1 MSTLVVNKPFDITAI
16 RRDFPI
22 LSIKVNGKPLVYFDN
37 AATTQK
43 PQQVID
49 ALVDYYSH
57 YNSNV
62 HRGVHHLSQVA
73 TDAYEGARQKM
84 ATLMNAPSASEII
97 FTRGTTESINLI
109 AYSFGDAFVNEGDEI
124 IISAI
129 EHHSNIVP
137 WQLLCQRKKASLKVI
152 PVLDNGVLDL
162 EAYQELFSNR
172 TKLVAVGH
180 ISNALGTINPID
192 EMIHMAHEYSVPV
205 LIDGAQGLPHG
216 SVDVQALG
224 CDFYCFS
231 GHKMYGPTGIG
242 GFFGRIELLDQM
254 PPYQGGGEMIK
265 DVSFAGTT
273 FNDVPYK
280 FEAGTPNI
288 ADAIGLAAAVD
299 YLEGIGWE
307 AIEKQEHAL
316 LLYATEQLIQEGG
329 ITIIGTAPD
338 KASLI
343 SFLIDGIHPLD
354 AGTILD
360 HFGIAIRT
368 GNHCAQPLMD
378 RFCITGTMRASF
390 SFYNTFDEI
399 DSMMTAIRKVKQM
412 FL

>member
-1 MSTLVVNKPFDITAI
+1 MNTLVVNKPFDITAI
-16 RRDFPI
+16 RSDFPI
-22 LSIKVNGKPLVYFDN
+22 LSTEVNGNPLVYFDN

-49 ALVDYYSH
+49 ALIDYYSR

-62 HRGVHHLSQVA
+62 HRGVHYLSQVA
-73 TDAYEGARQKM
+73 TDAYEGARLKM
-84 ATLMNAPSASEII
+84 SKLLNAPSASELI

-109 AYSFGDAFVNEGDEI
+109 AFSFGEAFINEGDEI
-124 IISAI
+124 IISTI
-129 EHHSNIVP
+129 EHHSNIVS
-137 WQLLCQRKKASLKVI
+137 WKMLCLRKKAVLKVI
-152 PVLDNGVLDL
+152 PVFDDGVLDL
-162 EAYQELFSNR
+162 DAYHELFSKR
-172 TKLVAVGH
+172 TKLVAIGH
-180 ISNALGTINPID
+180 ISNALGTINPIA
-192 EMIHMAHEYSVPV
+192 EMIRIAHEQEVPV

-216 SVDVQALG
+216 RVDVQALD

-242 GFFGRIELLDQM
+242 GFYGRLELLDQM

-265 DVSFAGTT
+265 EVSFAGTT

-288 ADAIGLAAAVD
+288 ADAIGLAAAID
-299 YLEGIGWE
+299 YMEGIGWE

-316 LLYATEQLIQEGG
+316 LLYATKQLINEGG
-329 ITIIGTAPD
+329 IKIIGTAPD

-354 AGTILD
+354 AGTIID

-368 GNHCAQPLMD
+368 GHHCAQPLMD
-378 RFCITGTMRASF
+378 RFGITGTMRASF
-390 SFYNTFDEI
+390 SFYNTFEEI
-399 DSMMTAIRKVKQM
+399 DSMMAAIRKVKQM

>member
-1 MSTLVVNKPFDITAI
+1 MSTLVVSKPFDITAI
-16 RRDFPI
+16 RHDFPI
-22 LSIKVNGKPLVYFDN
+22 LSVEVNGKPLVYFDN

-49 ALVDYYSH
+49 ALVDYYTH

-84 ATLMNAPSASEII
+84 AKLMNAPSASEII

-109 AYSFGDAFVNEGDEI
+109 AYSFGEAFVHEGDEI

-137 WQLLCQRKKASLKVI
+137 WQILCQRKKAVLKVI

-162 EAYQELFSNR
+162 EVYQKLFTNR

-180 ISNALGTINPID
+180 ISNALGTINPIAD
-192 EMIHMAHEYSVPV
+192 MIRMAHEYSVPV

-216 SVDVQALG
+216 SVDIQALG

-242 GFFGRIELLDQM
+242 GLYGRIELLDQM
-254 PPYQGGGEMIK
+254 PPYQSGGEMIK
-265 DVSFAGTT
+265 DVSLTQTT
-273 FNDVPYK
+273 YNDVPYK

-288 ADAIGLAAAVD
+288 ADAIGLTAAVD

-316 LLYATEQLIQEGG
+316 LHYATEQLIREGG

-390 SFYNTFDEI
+390 SFYNTFEEI
-399 DSMMTAIRKVKQM
+399 DSMMAAIRKVKQM

>member
-16 RRDFPI
+16 RSDFPI
-22 LSIKVNGKPLVYFDN
+22 LGVEVNGKPLVYFDN

-49 ALVDYYSH
+49 ALVDYYTQ

-73 TDAYEGARQKM
+73 TDAYEGARLKM
-84 ATLMNAPSASEII
+84 AKLMNAPSASEII

-109 AYSFGDAFVNEGDEI
+109 AFSFGEAFVNEGDEI

-137 WQLLCQRKKASLKVI
+137 WQLLCQRKKAVLKVI

-180 ISNALGTINPID
+180 ISNALGTINPIA
-192 EMIHMAHEYSVPV
+192 EMIRMAHKYAVPV

-216 SVDVQALG
+216 RVDVQALG

-242 GFFGRIELLDQM
+242 GFYGRLELLDQM

-265 DVSFAGTT
+265 EVTLAGTT

-288 ADAIGLAAAVD
+288 ADAIGMATAVD
-299 YLEGIGWE
+299 YLETIGWE

-316 LLYATEQLIQEGG
+316 LLYATEQLIREGG

-390 SFYNTFDEI
+390 SFYNTFEEI

>member
-1 MSTLVVNKPFDITAI
+1 MRTLVIDKLFDITEI

-22 LSIKVNGKPLVYFDN
+22 LGVEVNGKPLVYFDN

-49 ALVDYYSH
+49 ALVDYYAR

-73 TDAYEGARQKM
+73 TAAYEGARLKM
-84 ATLMNAPSASEII
+84 ARLLNAPSASEVI

-109 AYSFGDAFVNEGDEI
+109 AYSFGEAFVNEGDEI
-124 IISAI
+124 MISAI

-137 WQLLCQRKKASLKVI
+137 WQMLCLRKKAVLKVI
-152 PVLDNGVLDL
+152 PVLDNGELDQV
-162 EAYQELFSNR
+162 AYRELFSDK
-172 TKLVAVGH
+172 TKLVAVCH
-180 ISNALGTINPID
+180 ISNALGTINPIAD
-192 EMIHMAHEYSVPV
+192 MIRTAHEHKVAV

-216 SVDVQALG
+216 RVDVQSLE

-242 GFFGRIELLDQM
+242 GFYGRLELLDQM

-288 ADAIGLAAAVD
+288 ADAIGLTAAVD
-299 YLEGIGWE
+299 YLEGIGWD

-316 LLYATEQLIQEGG
+316 LQYATAQLINEGG
-329 ITIIGTAPD
+329 ITIIGTALD

-343 SFLIDGIHPLD
+343 SFLIDGVHPLD
-354 AGTILD
+354 AGTIID

-368 GNHCAQPLMD
+368 GNHCAQPLME
-378 RFCITGTMRASF
+378 RFGITGTMRASF
-390 SFYNTFDEI
+390 SFYNTFEEI
-399 DSMMTAIRKVKQM
+399 DSLLAAIRKVKQM

>member
-1 MSTLVVNKPFDITAI
+1 MNTLAVKKPFDITTI
-16 RRDFPI
+16 RKDFPI
-22 LSIKVNGKPLVYFDN
+22 LSVEVHGKPLVYFDN

-49 ALVDYYSH
+49 ALSEYYSG

-62 HRGVHHLSQVA
+62 HRGVHYLSQIA
-73 TDAYEGARQKM
+73 TEAYEGARTRMGQLLN
-84 ATLMNAPSASEII
+84 TQTPSEII

-109 AYSFGDAFVNEGDEI
+109 AFSFGEAFIREGDEI
-124 IISAI
+124 IISTI

-137 WQLLCQRKKASLKVI
+137 WQLLCERKKAILKVI
-152 PVLDNGVLDL
+152 PVFDNGVLDQA
-162 EAYQELFSNR
+162 AYKNLFSEK
-172 TKLVAVGH
+172 TKLVAVAH
-180 ISNALGTINPID
+180 ISNALGTINPIA
-192 EMIHMAHEYSVPV
+192 EMIRTAHDHNVPV

-216 SVDVQALG
+216 RVDVQALD

-242 GFFGRIELLDQM
+242 GFYGRLDLLDKM

-265 DVSFAGTT
+265 DVSFARTT

-288 ADAIGLAAAVD
+288 ADAIGLVAAVD

-307 AIEKQEHAL
+307 VIEKHEHAL
-316 LLYATEQLIQEGG
+316 LLYATEQLIKEGG

-343 SFLIDGIHPLD
+343 SFLIDGVHPLD
-354 AGTILD
+354 AGTIID

-378 RFCITGTMRASF
+378 RLGITGTMRASF
-390 SFYNTFDEI
+390 SFYNTIEEI
-399 DSMMTAIRKVKQM
+399 DSLMAAIRKVKQM

>member
-1 MSTLVVNKPFDITAI
+1 MSTLVVNKPFNITTI
-16 RRDFPI
+16 RSDFPI
-22 LSIKVNGKPLVYFDN
+22 LSVEVNGKPLVYFDN

-84 ATLMNAPSASEII
+84 AKLMNAPTASEII

-109 AYSFGDAFVNEGDEI
+109 AFSFGEAFVNEGDEI

-137 WQLLCQRKKASLKVI
+137 WQLLCQRKKAVLKVI

-162 EAYQELFSNR
+162 EVYQELFSNP

-180 ISNALGTINPID
+180 ISNTLVTINPIA
-192 EMIHMAHEYSVPV
+192 EMIRMAHEYSVPV

-216 SVDVQALG
+216 RVDVQALG

-242 GFFGRIELLDQM
+242 GFYGRLELLDQM

-265 DVSFAGTT
+265 DVSLDGTT

-316 LLYATEQLIQEGG
+316 LVYATEKLIQEEG

-368 GNHCAQPLMD
+368 GNHCTQPLMD

-390 SFYNTFDEI
+390 SFYNTFEEI
-399 DSMMTAIRKVKQM
+399 DSMMAAIRKVKQM

>member
-22 LSIKVNGKPLVYFDN
+22 LSIEVNGKPLVYFDN

-49 ALVDYYSH
+49 ALVDYYTT

-73 TDAYEGARQKM
+73 TDAYEGARLKIAQ
-84 ATLMNAPSASEII
+84 LMNAPSASEII

-109 AYSFGDAFVNEGDEI
+109 AFSFGEAFVNEGDEI

-137 WQLLCQRKKASLKVI
+137 WQLLCQRKKAVLKVI

-162 EAYQELFSNR
+162 EAYSKLFSKK
-172 TKLVAVGH
+172 TKLVAVAH
-180 ISNALGTINPID
+180 ISNALGTINPIAN
-192 EMIHMAHEYSVPV
+192 MIHTAHEHKVPV

-242 GFFGRIELLDQM
+242 GFYGRLELLDQM

-265 DVSFAGTT
+265 DVSFARTT

-307 AIEKQEHAL
+307 AIEMQEHAL
-316 LLYATEQLIQEGG
+316 LLYATEQLIKEGG

-343 SFLIDGIHPLD
+343 SFLIDGVHPLD
-354 AGTILD
+354 AGTIID

-390 SFYNTFDEI
+390 SFYNTFEEI

>member
-1 MSTLVVNKPFDITAI
+1 MNTLAVKKPFDITTI
-16 RRDFPI
+16 RKDFPI
-22 LSIKVNGKPLVYFDN
+22 LSVEVHGKPLVYFDN

-49 ALVDYYSH
+49 ALTDYYSG

-62 HRGVHHLSQVA
+62 HRGVHYLSQVA
-73 TDAYEGARQKM
+73 TEAYEGARTRMGQLLN
-84 ATLMNAPSASEII
+84 TQTPSEII

-109 AYSFGDAFVNEGDEI
+109 AFSFGEAFISEGDEI
-124 IISAI
+124 IISTI

-137 WQLLCQRKKASLKVI
+137 WQLLCERKKAILKVI
-152 PVLDNGVLDL
+152 PVFDNGVLDQD
-162 EAYQELFSNR
+162 AYKNLFSEK

-180 ISNALGTINPID
+180 ISNALGTINPIA
-192 EMIHMAHEYSVPV
+192 EMIHTAHDHKVPV

-216 SVDVQALG
+216 RVDVQALD

-242 GFFGRIELLDQM
+242 GFYGRLELLDKM

-265 DVSFAGTT
+265 EVSFARTT

-288 ADAIGLAAAVD
+288 ADAIGLVAAID

-307 AIEKQEHAL
+307 AIEKHEHAL
-316 LLYATEQLIQEGG
+316 LLYATEQLIKEGD

-343 SFLIDGIHPLD
+343 SFLIDGVHPLD
-354 AGTILD
+354 AGTIID

-378 RFCITGTMRASF
+378 RFGITGTMRASF
-390 SFYNTFDEI
+390 SFYNTIEEI
-399 DSMMTAIRKVKQM
+399 DSLMAAIRKVKQM

>member
-1 MSTLVVNKPFDITAI
+1 MNTLAVKKPFDITTI
-16 RRDFPI
+16 RKDFPI
-22 LSIKVNGKPLVYFDN
+22 LSVEVHGKPLVYFDN

-49 ALVDYYSH
+49 ALTDYYSG

-62 HRGVHHLSQVA
+62 HRGVHYLSQVA
-73 TDAYEGARQKM
+73 TEAYEGARTRMGQLLN
-84 ATLMNAPSASEII
+84 TQTPSEII

-109 AYSFGDAFVNEGDEI
+109 AFSFGEAFISEGDEI
-124 IISAI
+124 IISTI

-137 WQLLCQRKKASLKVI
+137 WQLLCERKKAILKVI
-152 PVLDNGVLDL
+152 PVFDNGVLDQD
-162 EAYQELFSNR
+162 AYKNLFSEK

-180 ISNALGTINPID
+180 ISNALGTINPIA
-192 EMIHMAHEYSVPV
+192 EMIHTAHDHKVPV

-216 SVDVQALG
+216 RVDVQALD

-242 GFFGRIELLDQM
+242 GFYGRLELLDKM

-265 DVSFAGTT
+265 EVSFARAT

-288 ADAIGLAAAVD
+288 ADAIGLVAAID

-307 AIEKQEHAL
+307 AIEKHEHAL
-316 LLYATEQLIQEGG
+316 LLYATEQLIREGG

-343 SFLIDGIHPLD
+343 SFLVDGVHPLD
-354 AGTILD
+354 AGTIID

-378 RFCITGTMRASF
+378 RLGITGTMRASF
-390 SFYNTFDEI
+390 SFYNTIEEI
-399 DSMMTAIRKVKQM
+399 DSLMAAIRKVKQM

>member
-1 MSTLVVNKPFDITAI
+1 MSTLAVKKPFDITTI
-16 RRDFPI
+16 RKDFPI
-22 LSIKVNGKPLVYFDN
+22 LSVEVHGKPLVYFDN

-43 PQQVID
+43 PQQVIN
-49 ALVDYYSH
+49 ALSDYYSG

-62 HRGVHHLSQVA
+62 HRGVHYLSQVA
-73 TDAYEGARQKM
+73 TEAYEGARSRMGQLLN
-84 ATLMNAPSASEII
+84 TQTPSEII

-109 AYSFGDAFVNEGDEI
+109 AFSFGEAFIREGDEI
-124 IISAI
+124 IISTI

-137 WQLLCQRKKASLKVI
+137 WQLLCERKKAILKVI
-152 PVLDNGVLDL
+152 PVFDNGVLDQD
-162 EAYQELFSNR
+162 AYKNLFSEK
-172 TKLVAVGH
+172 TKLVAVAH
-180 ISNALGTINPID
+180 ISNALGTINPIA
-192 EMIHMAHEYSVPV
+192 EMIRTAHDHNVPV

-216 SVDVQALG
+216 RVDVQALE

-242 GFFGRIELLDQM
+242 GFYGRLELLDKM

-265 DVSFAGTT
+265 DVSFARTT

-288 ADAIGLAAAVD
+288 ADAIGLVAAVD
-299 YLEGIGWE
+299 YLESIGWD
-307 AIEKQEHAL
+307 AIEKHEHAL
-316 LLYATEQLIQEGG
+316 LLYATEQLIKEGG

-343 SFLIDGIHPLD
+343 SFLIDGVHPLD
-354 AGTILD
+354 AGTIID

-378 RFCITGTMRASF
+378 RFGLTGTMRASF
-390 SFYNTFDEI
+390 SFYNTIEEI
-399 DSMMTAIRKVKQM
+399 DSLMAAIRKVKQM

>member
-1 MSTLVVNKPFDITAI
+1 MSILIANKPFNITAI
-16 RRDFPI
+16 RNDFPI
-22 LSIKVNGKPLVYFDN
+22 LSVEVNGKPLVYFDN

-49 ALVDYYSH
+49 ALVDYYTQ

-73 TDAYEGARQKM
+73 TDAYEGARLKM
-84 ATLMNAPSASEII
+84 AQLLNSPSTSEII

-109 AYSFGDAFVNEGDEI
+109 AFSFGEAFVNEGDEI

-137 WQLLCQRKKASLKVI
+137 WQLLCQRKKAVLKVI
-152 PVLDNGVLDL
+152 PVLDNGILDL
-162 EAYQELFSNR
+162 EAYQKLFSNR

-180 ISNALGTINPID
+180 ISNALGTINPIA
-192 EMIHMAHEYSVPV
+192 EMIRMAHEYSVPV

-216 SVDVQALG
+216 RVDVQALG

-242 GFFGRIELLDQM
+242 GFYGRLELLDQM

-265 DVSFAGTT
+265 DVSFVGTT

-316 LLYATEQLIQEGG
+316 LLYATEQLLKEGG

-343 SFLIDGIHPLD
+343 SFVIDGVHPLD
-354 AGTILD
+354 AGTIID

-368 GNHCAQPLMD
+368 GNHCAQPLME
-378 RFCITGTMRASF
+378 RFGVTGTMRASF
-390 SFYNTFDEI
+390 SFYNTFEEI

>member
-1 MSTLVVNKPFDITAI
+1 MNTLAVKKPFDITTI
-16 RRDFPI
+16 RKDFPI
-22 LSIKVNGKPLVYFDN
+22 LSVEVHGKPLVYFDN

-49 ALVDYYSH
+49 ALTDYYSG

-62 HRGVHHLSQVA
+62 HRGVHYLSQVA
-73 TDAYEGARQKM
+73 TEAYEGARTRMGQLLN
-84 ATLMNAPSASEII
+84 TQTPSEII

-109 AYSFGDAFVNEGDEI
+109 AFSFGEAFISEGDEI
-124 IISAI
+124 IISTI

-137 WQLLCQRKKASLKVI
+137 WQLLCERKKAILKVI
-152 PVLDNGVLDL
+152 PVFDNGVLDQD
-162 EAYQELFSNR
+162 AYKNLFSEK

-180 ISNALGTINPID
+180 ISNALGTINPIA
-192 EMIHMAHEYSVPV
+192 EMIHTAHDHKVPV

-216 SVDVQALG
+216 RVDVQALD

-242 GFFGRIELLDQM
+242 GFYGRLELLDKM

-265 DVSFAGTT
+265 EVSFARTT

-288 ADAIGLAAAVD
+288 ADAIGLVAAVD

-307 AIEKQEHAL
+307 AIEKHEHAL
-316 LLYATEQLIQEGG
+316 LLYATEQLIKEGG

-343 SFLIDGIHPLD
+343 SFLIDGVHPLD
-354 AGTILD
+354 AGTIID

-378 RFCITGTMRASF
+378 RFGITGTMRASF
-390 SFYNTFDEI
+390 SFYNTIEEI
-399 DSMMTAIRKVKQM
+399 DSLMAAIRKVKQM

>member
-1 MSTLVVNKPFDITAI
+1 MNTLVVNKPFDITAI
-16 RRDFPI
+16 RSDFPI
-22 LSIKVNGKPLVYFDN
+22 LSTEVNGNPLVYFDN

-49 ALVDYYSH
+49 ALIDYYSR

-62 HRGVHHLSQVA
+62 HRGVHYLSQVA
-73 TDAYEGARQKM
+73 TDAYEDARLKM
-84 ATLMNAPSASEII
+84 AKLLNAPSASEII

-109 AYSFGDAFVNEGDEI
+109 AFSYGDAFIKEGDEI

-137 WQLLCQRKKASLKVI
+137 WQMLCLRKKAVLKVI
-152 PVLDNGVLDL
+152 PVFDNGVLDL
-162 EAYQELFSNR
+162 DAYQALFSER

-180 ISNALGTINPID
+180 ISNTLGTINPIA
-192 EMIHMAHEYSVPV
+192 EMIRMAHDLKVPV

-216 SVDVQALG
+216 RVDVQALG

-242 GFFGRIELLDQM
+242 GLYGRLELLDQM

-265 DVSFAGTT
+265 DVCFAQTT
-273 FNDVPYK
+273 YNDVPYK

-299 YLEGIGWE
+299 YMEGIGWK

-316 LLYATEQLIQEGG
+316 LLYATKQLINEGG

-368 GNHCAQPLMD
+368 GNHCTQPLMD
-378 RFCITGTMRASF
+378 RFGITGTMRASF
-390 SFYNTFDEI
+390 SFYNTFEEI
-399 DSMMTAIRKVKQM
+399 DSMMTAISKVKQM

>member
-1 MSTLVVNKPFDITAI
+1 MSTLVVSKPFDINAI

-22 LSIKVNGKPLVYFDN
+22 LGVEVNGKPLVYFDN

-73 TDAYEGARQKM
+73 TDAYEGTRQKM
-84 ATLMNAPSASEII
+84 ATLMNAPSSSEII

-109 AYSFGDAFVNEGDEI
+109 AYSFGEAFVNEGDEI

-137 WQLLCQRKKASLKVI
+137 WQMLCQRKKAVLKVI
-152 PVLDNGVLDL
+152 PVLDDGVLDL

-172 TKLVAVGH
+172 TKLVAVSH

-192 EMIHMAHEYSVPV
+192 EMIRMAHEYSVPV

-231 GHKMYGPTGIG
+231 GHKVYGPTGIG

-265 DVSFAGTT
+265 DVSFAKTT

-316 LLYATEQLIQEGG
+316 LEYATGQLIQEGG

-390 SFYNTFDEI
+390 SFYNTFEEI
-399 DSMMTAIRKVKQM
+399 DSMMAAIRKVKQM

>member
-1 MSTLVVNKPFDITAI
+1 MNTLIVKKPFDITTI
-16 RRDFPI
+16 RKDFPI
-22 LSIKVNGKPLVYFDN
+22 LSIEVHGKPLVYFDN

-49 ALVDYYSH
+49 ALSDYYSG

-62 HRGVHHLSQVA
+62 HRGVHYLSQVA
-73 TDAYEGARQKM
+73 TEAYEGARFRM
-84 ATLMNAPSASEII
+84 AQLLNTQTPSEII

-109 AYSFGDAFVNEGDEI
+109 AFSFGEAFISEGDEI
-124 IISAI
+124 IISTI

-137 WQLLCQRKKASLKVI
+137 WQLLCERKKAVLKVI
-152 PVLDNGVLDL
+152 PVFDNGALDQD
-162 EAYQELFSNR
+162 AYKNLFSEK
-172 TKLVAVGH
+172 TKLVAVAH
-180 ISNALGTINPID
+180 ISNALGTINPIA
-192 EMIHMAHEYSVPV
+192 EMIYTAHGHKVPV

-216 SVDVQALG
+216 RVDVQALD

-242 GFFGRIELLDQM
+242 GFYGRLELLDKM

-265 DVSFAGTT
+265 EVSFARTT

-288 ADAIGLAAAVD
+288 ADAIGLVAAVD
-299 YLEGIGWE
+299 YLEGLGWD
-307 AIEKQEHAL
+307 AIEKHEHAL
-316 LLYATEQLIQEGG
+316 LLYATEQLIKEGG

-343 SFLIDGIHPLD
+343 SFLIDGVHPLD
-354 AGTILD
+354 AGTIID

-378 RFCITGTMRASF
+378 RLGITGTMRASF
-390 SFYNTFDEI
+390 SFYNTVEEI
-399 DSMMTAIRKVKQM
+399 DSLMVAIRKVKQM

>member
-109 AYSFGDAFVNEGDEI
+109 AYSFGEAFVNEGDEI

-192 EMIHMAHEYSVPV
+192 EMIRMAHEYSVPV

-242 GFFGRIELLDQM
+242 GFFSRIELLDQM

-265 DVSFAGTT
+265 DVSYAGTT

>member
-1 MSTLVVNKPFDITAI
+1 MSTLIVNKPFDIAAI
-16 RRDFPI
+16 RNDFPI
-22 LSIKVNGKPLVYFDN
+22 LHIEVNGKPLVYFDN

-49 ALVDYYSH
+49 ALIDYYTH

-73 TDAYEGARQKM
+73 TEAYEGARLKISK
-84 ATLMNAPSASEII
+84 LLNAPSSSEII

-109 AYSFGDAFVNEGDEI
+109 AYSFGEAFVNEGDEI
-124 IISAI
+124 IVSTI

-137 WQLLCQRKKASLKVI
+137 WQLLCQRRKALLKVI

-162 EAYQELFSNR
+162 EAYQHLFSER

-180 ISNALGTINPID
+180 ISNALGSINPIA
-192 EMIHMAHEYSVPV
+192 EMISMAHEHAVPV

-216 SVDVQALG
+216 HVDVQALG

-242 GFFGRIELLDQM
+242 GFYGRAELLDQM

-273 FNDVPYK
+273 FNDLPYK

-299 YLEGIGWE
+299 YLDSIGWD
-307 AIEKQEHAL
+307 AIKKQEHAL
-316 LLYATEQLIQEGG
+316 LLYATEKLTHEGG

-343 SFLIDGIHPLD
+343 SFLIDGVHPLD
-354 AGTILD
+354 AGTIID

-378 RFCITGTMRASF
+378 RFGITGTMRASF
-390 SFYNTFDEI
+390 SFYNTFEEI
-399 DSMMTAIRKVKQM
+399 DSMMTAIQKVKQM

>member
-1 MSTLVVNKPFDITAI
+1 MKTNIVNKPFDLTDI
-16 RRDFPI
+16 RKDFPI
-22 LSIKVNGKPLVYFDN
+22 LNIEVHGKPLVYFDN

-43 PQQVID
+43 PHQVID
-49 ALVDYYSH
+49 ALVDYYSG

-62 HRGVHHLSQVA
+62 HRGVHHLSQLA
-73 TDAYEGARQKM
+73 TEAYEGARARIAK
-84 ATLMNAPSASEII
+84 LLNAPTSAEVI

-109 AYSFGDAFVNEGDEI
+109 AFSFGEAFVNAGDEI
-124 IISAI
+124 IISAL

-137 WQLLCQRKKASLKVI
+137 WQMLCQRKNAILKVI
-152 PVLDNGVLDL
+152 PVLDKGVLDL
-162 EAYQELFSNR
+162 EAYRILFSER
-172 TKLVAVGH
+172 TKLVAVSH
-180 ISNALGTINPID
+180 ISNALGTINPIA
-192 EMIHMAHEYSVPV
+192 EMITTAHAHSVPV

-216 SVDVQALG
+216 KVDVQALG
-224 CDFYCFS
+224 CDFYCYS

-242 GFFGRIELLDQM
+242 GFYGRLDLLNQM

-288 ADAIGLAAAVD
+288 ADAIGLTAAVD
-299 YLEGIGWE
+299 YLESIGWE
-307 AIEKQEHAL
+307 AIEKHEHAL
-316 LLYATEQLIQEGG
+316 LLYATEALLKEGG
-329 ITIIGTAPD
+329 IKIIGTAPD

-343 SFLIDGIHPLD
+343 SFLIEGVHPLD
-354 AGTILD
+354 AGTIID

-378 RFCITGTMRASF
+378 RFGITGTMRVSF
-390 SFYNTFDEI
+390 SFYNTFEEI
-399 DSMMTAIRKVKQM
+399 DALIAAIRKVKQM

>member
-1 MSTLVVNKPFDITAI
+1 MSTLVVNKPFDIISI
-16 RRDFPI
+16 RKDFPI
-22 LSIKVNGKPLVYFDN
+22 LNVEVHGKPLVYFDN

-49 ALVDYYSH
+49 TLVDYYSR

-73 TDAYEGARQKM
+73 TDAYEGARLKM
-84 ATLMNAPSASEII
+84 AKLLNASTSLEVI
-97 FTRGTTESINLI
+97 FTRGTTEAINLI
-109 AYSFGDAFVNEGDEI
+109 AFSFGEAFVNEGDEI
-124 IISAI
+124 IISTI

-137 WQLLCQRKKASLKVI
+137 WQLLCQRKNAVLKVI

-162 EAYQELFSNR
+162 EAYRNLISDR

-180 ISNALGTINPID
+180 ISNALGTINPIA
-192 EMIHMAHEYSVPV
+192 EMINVAHEHAVPV

-216 SVDVQALG
+216 RVDVQALG

-242 GFFGRIELLDQM
+242 GFYGRLDLLEQM

-265 DVSFAGTT
+265 DVSFTCTT
-273 FNDVPYK
+273 FNDLPYK

-307 AIEKQEHAL
+307 AIEEQEHTL
-316 LLYATEQLIQEGG
+316 LTYATQKLINEGG

-354 AGTILD
+354 AGTIID
-360 HFGIAIRT
+360 HFGIALRT
-368 GNHCAQPLMD
+368 GHHCAQPLME
-378 RFCITGTMRASF
+378 RFGITGTMRASF
-390 SFYNTFDEI
+390 SFYNTTAEI
-399 DSMMTAIRKVKQM
+399 DSLMTAIRKVKQM

>member
-1 MSTLVVNKPFDITAI
+1 MSTLVVNNPFDIISI
-16 RRDFPI
+16 RKDFPI
-22 LSIKVNGKPLVYFDN
+22 LNVEVHGKPLVYFDN

-49 ALVDYYSH
+49 ALVDYYSR

-73 TDAYEGARQKM
+73 TDAYEGARLKM
-84 ATLMNAPSASEII
+84 AKLLNASSSSEII

-109 AYSFGDAFVNEGDEI
+109 AFSFGEAFVNEGDEI
-124 IISAI
+124 IISTI

-137 WQLLCQRKKASLKVI
+137 WQLLCQRKNAVLKII

-162 EAYQELFSNR
+162 EAYRNLISDR

-180 ISNALGTINPID
+180 ISNALGTINPIA
-192 EMIHMAHEYSVPV
+192 EMIGIAHEHDVPV

-216 SVDVQALG
+216 SVDVKALG

-242 GFFGRIELLDQM
+242 GFYGRIDLLDRM
-254 PPYQGGGEMIK
+254 PPYQSGGEMIK
-265 DVSFAGTT
+265 DVTFKGTT
-273 FNDVPYK
+273 FNDLPYK

-307 AIEKQEHAL
+307 AIEEQEHAL
-316 LLYATEQLIQEGG
+316 LTYATEKLINEGG
-329 ITIIGTAPD
+329 ITIIGTAPE

-354 AGTILD
+354 AGTIID

-368 GNHCAQPLMD
+368 GHHCAQPLME
-378 RFCITGTMRASF
+378 RFGITGTMRASF
-390 SFYNTFDEI
+390 SFYNTTEEI
-399 DSMMTAIRKVKQM
+399 DSLMTAIRKVKQM

>member
-1 MSTLVVNKPFDITAI
+1 
-16 RRDFPI
+16 
-22 LSIKVNGKPLVYFDN
+22 
-37 AATTQK
+37 
-43 PQQVID
+43 
-49 ALVDYYSH
+49 
-57 YNSNV
+57 
-62 HRGVHHLSQVA
+62 
-73 TDAYEGARQKM
+73 
-84 ATLMNAPSASEII
+84 
-97 FTRGTTESINLI
+97 
-109 AYSFGDAFVNEGDEI
+109 
-124 IISAI
+124 
-129 EHHSNIVP
+129 
-137 WQLLCQRKKASLKVI
+137 
-152 PVLDNGVLDL
+152 VLDNGVLDL
-162 EAYQELFSNR
+162 EVYQELFSNR

-192 EMIHMAHEYSVPV
+192 EMIRMAHEYSVPV

-216 SVDVQALG
+216 RVDVQALD

-242 GFFGRIELLDQM
+242 GFYGRLELLDQM

-299 YLEGIGWE
+299 YLESIGWE

-316 LLYATEQLIQEGG
+316 LLYATEKLMNEGG

-343 SFLIDGIHPLD
+343 SFLIDGVHPLD
-354 AGTILD
+354 AGTIID

-368 GNHCAQPLMD
+368 GNHCTQPLME
-378 RFCITGTMRASF
+378 RFGVTGTMRASF
-390 SFYNTFDEI
+390 SFYNTFEEI
-399 DSMMTAIRKVKQM
+399 DSMMAAIRKVKQM

>member
-16 RRDFPI
+16 RKDFPI
-22 LSIKVNGKPLVYFDN
+22 LSVEVNGKPLVYFDN

-49 ALVDYYSH
+49 ALIDYYTR

-73 TDAYEGARQKM
+73 TDAYEGARLKM
-84 ATLMNAPSASEII
+84 SKLLNAPSASELI

-109 AYSFGDAFVNEGDEI
+109 AFSFGEAFVNEGDEI
-124 IISAI
+124 IISTI

-137 WQLLCQRKKASLKVI
+137 WQLLCQRKKAVLKVI
-152 PVLDNGVLDL
+152 PVFDNGVLDL
-162 EAYQELFSNR
+162 EAYRGLFSEH

-180 ISNALGTINPID
+180 ISNALGTINPIA
-192 EMIHMAHEYSVPV
+192 EMIRMAHEHSVPV

-216 SVDVQALG
+216 RVDVQALG

-242 GFFGRIELLDQM
+242 GFYGRLELLDQM

-265 DVSFAGTT
+265 NVSFAGTT

-299 YLEGIGWE
+299 YMESIGWE

-316 LLYATEQLIQEGG
+316 LLYATEKLINEGG
-329 ITIIGTAPD
+329 ITIIGTAPE

-343 SFLIDGIHPLD
+343 SFLVDGVHPLD
-354 AGTILD
+354 AGTIID

-378 RFCITGTMRASF
+378 RFGVTGTMRASF
-390 SFYNTFDEI
+390 SFYNTFEEI
-399 DSMMTAIRKVKQM
+399 DSLMAAIQKVKQM

>member
-1 MSTLVVNKPFDITAI
+1 MNTIAVNKSFDVATV
-16 RRDFPI
+16 RKDFPI
-22 LSIKVNGKPLVYFDN
+22 LNVEVHGNPLVYFDN

-49 ALVDYYSH
+49 TLNDYYRR

-62 HRGVHHLSQVA
+62 HRGVHYLSQVA
-73 TDAYEGARQKM
+73 TDAYEEARLKVSK
-84 ATLMNAPSASEII
+84 LLNASSSAEII

-109 AYSFGDAFVNEGDEI
+109 AFSFGEVFIHEGDEI
-124 IISAI
+124 IISTI

-137 WQLLCQRKKASLKVI
+137 WQLLCQRKKAVLKVI

-162 EAYQELFSNR
+162 EAYRGLFSEH

-180 ISNALGTINPID
+180 ISNALGTVNPIA
-192 EMIHMAHEYSVPV
+192 EMIATAHAHQVPV

-216 SVDVQALG
+216 KVDVQSLD

-242 GFFGRIELLDQM
+242 GFYGRMSLLEQM
-254 PPYQGGGEMIK
+254 PPYQSGGEMIQ
-265 DVSFAGTT
+265 DVSFACTT
-273 FNDVPYK
+273 FNEVPYK

-288 ADAIGLAAAVD
+288 ADAIGLATAIE
-299 YLEGIGWE
+299 YLEKVGWD
-307 AIEKQEHAL
+307 AIAKYEQEL
-316 LLYATEQLIQEGG
+316 LRYATEKLTLEGG

-343 SFLIDGIHPLD
+343 SFLIDGVHPLD
-354 AGTILD
+354 AGTIID

-378 RFCITGTMRASF
+378 RFGITGTIRASF
-390 SFYNTFDEI
+390 AFYNTFEEI
-399 DSMMTAIRKVKQM
+399 DRLMAAIRKVKQM

>member
-1 MSTLVVNKPFDITAI
+1 MSTLVANPSFDIASI
-16 RRDFPI
+16 RKDFPI
-22 LSIKVNGKPLVYFDN
+22 LNVEVHGKPLVYFDN

-49 ALVDYYSH
+49 ALVDYYTQ

-62 HRGVHHLSQVA
+62 HRGVHHLSQLA
-73 TDAYEGARQKM
+73 TEAYEGARLKM
-84 ATLMNAPSASEII
+84 AKLLNAPSPSELI

-109 AYSFGDAFVNEGDEI
+109 AFSFGEAFINEGDEI
-124 IISAI
+124 IISTI

-137 WQLLCQRKKASLKVI
+137 WQLLCQRKKAVLKVI
-152 PVLDNGVLDL
+152 PVLDNGVLDQD
-162 EAYQELFSNR
+162 AYHNLLSER
-172 TKLVAVGH
+172 TKLVSVCH
-180 ISNALGTINPID
+180 ISNALGTINPIAD
-192 EMIHMAHEYSVPV
+192 MIKVAHQHKVPV

-216 SVDVQALG
+216 KVDVQELD

-242 GFFGRIELLDQM
+242 GFYGRLELLEQM

-265 DVSFAGTT
+265 EVTFAKTT
-273 FNDVPYK
+273 FNDLPYK

-288 ADAIGLAAAVD
+288 ADAIGLVAAAD
-299 YLEGIGWE
+299 YLEGIGWDN
-307 AIEKQEHAL
+307 IEKHEHAL
-316 LLYATEQLIQEGG
+316 LTYATEKLLKEGG
-329 ITIIGTAPD
+329 ITIIGTSPD

-343 SFLIDGIHPLD
+343 SFLIDGVHPLD
-354 AGTILD
+354 AGTIID

-368 GNHCAQPLMD
+368 GNHCAQPLME
-378 RFCITGTMRASF
+378 RFGITGTMRASF
-390 SFYNTFDEI
+390 SFYNTFEEI
-399 DSMMTAIRKVKQM
+399 DSLITAIRKVKQM

>member
-22 LSIKVNGKPLVYFDN
+22 LSIEVNGKPLVYFDN

-109 AYSFGDAFVNEGDEI
+109 AYSFGEAFVNEGDEI

-137 WQLLCQRKKASLKVI
+137 WQLLCQRKKAFLKVI

-162 EAYQELFSNR
+162 EKYQELFTNR
-172 TKLVAVGH
+172 TKLVAVCH

-192 EMIHMAHEYSVPV
+192 EMIRMAHEYSVPV

-216 SVDVQALG
+216 SVDVQELG

-242 GFFGRIELLDQM
+242 GFYGRLELLDQM

-265 DVSFAGTT
+265 DVSFAKTT

-288 ADAIGLAAAVD
+288 ADAIGLTAAVD

-316 LLYATEQLIQEGG
+316 LVYATEQLILEGG

-378 RFCITGTMRASF
+378 RYCITGTMRASF
-390 SFYNTFDEI
+390 SFYNTFEEI
-399 DSMMTAIRKVKQM
+399 DTMITAIRKVKQM

>member
-1 MSTLVVNKPFDITAI
+1 MSSLIVNKPFDIVAI
-16 RRDFPI
+16 RKDFPI
-22 LSIKVNGKPLVYFDN
+22 LNVEVHGKPLVYFDN

-49 ALVDYYSH
+49 ALIDYYSC

-62 HRGVHHLSQVA
+62 HRGVHYLSQLA
-73 TDAYEGARQKM
+73 TDAYEGARSKI
-84 ATLMNAPSASEII
+84 ANLLNASTASEII

-109 AYSFGDAFVNEGDEI
+109 AFSFGEAFVHEGDEI
-124 IISAI
+124 IVSTI

-137 WQLLCQRKKASLKVI
+137 WQLLCQRKKAVLKVI

-162 EAYQELFSNR
+162 VAYRNLISDR
-172 TKLVAVGH
+172 TKIVAVGH
-180 ISNALGTINPID
+180 ISNALGTINPIV
-192 EMIHMAHEYSVPV
+192 EMIKVAHEHNVPV

-216 SVDVQALG
+216 KVDVQALG

-242 GFFGRIELLDQM
+242 GFYGRTELLEQM

-273 FNDVPYK
+273 FNDLPYK

-288 ADAIGLAAAVD
+288 ADTIGLVAAVE
-299 YLEGIGWE
+299 YIERIGWE

-316 LLYATEQLIQEGG
+316 LLYATEKLIQEGG

-343 SFLIDGIHPLD
+343 SFLIDGVHPLD
-354 AGTILD
+354 AGTIID

-368 GNHCAQPLMD
+368 GTHCAQPLME
-378 RFCITGTMRASF
+378 RFGITGTIRASF
-390 SFYNTFDEI
+390 SFYNTTEEI
-399 DSMMTAIRKVKQM
+399 DSLMAAIRKVKQM

>member
-16 RRDFPI
+16 RKDFPI
-22 LSIKVNGKPLVYFDN
+22 LSVEVNGKPLVYFDN

-49 ALVDYYSH
+49 ALFDYYTR

-73 TDAYEGARQKM
+73 TDAYEGARLKM
-84 ATLMNAPSASEII
+84 SKLLNAPSASEII

-109 AYSFGDAFVNEGDEI
+109 AFSFGEAFVNEGDEI
-124 IISAI
+124 IISTI

-137 WQLLCQRKKASLKVI
+137 WQLLCQRKKAVLKVI
-152 PVLDNGVLDL
+152 PVFDNGVLDL
-162 EAYQELFSNR
+162 EANRGLFSER

-180 ISNALGTINPID
+180 ISNALGTINPIA
-192 EMIHMAHEYSVPV
+192 EMIRMAHEHSVPV

-216 SVDVQALG
+216 RVDVQALG

-242 GFFGRIELLDQM
+242 GFYGRLELLDQM

-265 DVSFAGTT
+265 NVSFAGTT

-299 YLEGIGWE
+299 YMESIGWE

-316 LLYATEQLIQEGG
+316 LLYATERLINEGG

-343 SFLIDGIHPLD
+343 SFLIDGVHPLD
-354 AGTILD
+354 AGTIID

-378 RFCITGTMRASF
+378 RFGVTGTMRASF
-390 SFYNTFDEI
+390 SFYNTFEEI
-399 DSMMTAIRKVKQM
+399 DSLMAAIRKVKQM

>member
-1 MSTLVVNKPFDITAI
+1 MSTLIVNKPFDITAI
-16 RRDFPI
+16 RSDFPI
-22 LSIKVNGKPLVYFDN
+22 LGVEVNGKPLVYFDN

-49 ALVDYYSH
+49 ALVDYYTH

-84 ATLMNAPSASEII
+84 AKLMNAPSASEII

-109 AYSFGDAFVNEGDEI
+109 AYSFGEAFVHEGDEI

-137 WQLLCQRKKASLKVI
+137 WQILCQRKKAVLKVI

-162 EAYQELFSNR
+162 EVYQKLFTNR

-180 ISNALGTINPID
+180 ISNALGTINPIAD
-192 EMIHMAHEYSVPV
+192 MIRMAHEYSVPV

-216 SVDVQALG
+216 SVDIQALG

-242 GFFGRIELLDQM
+242 GLYGRIELLDQM
-254 PPYQGGGEMIK
+254 PPYQSGGEMIK
-265 DVSFAGTT
+265 DVSLTQTT
-273 FNDVPYK
+273 YNDVPYK

-288 ADAIGLAAAVD
+288 ADAIGLTAAVD

-316 LLYATEQLIQEGG
+316 LHYATEQLIREGG

-390 SFYNTFDEI
+390 SFYNTFEEI
-399 DSMMTAIRKVKQM
+399 DSMMAAIRKVKQM

>member
-16 RRDFPI
+16 RSDFPI
-22 LSIKVNGKPLVYFDN
+22 LGVEVNGKPLVYFDN

-43 PQQVID
+43 PQRVID
-49 ALVDYYSH
+49 ALIDYYSH

-73 TDAYEGARQKM
+73 TDAYEGARLKM

-109 AYSFGDAFVNEGDEI
+109 AFSFGEAFVNEGDEI

-137 WQLLCQRKKASLKVI
+137 WQLLCQRKKAVLKVI

-162 EAYQELFSNR
+162 EIYQELFSNR

-180 ISNALGTINPID
+180 ISNTLGTINPIA
-192 EMIHMAHEYSVPV
+192 EMIRMAHEYSVPV

-216 SVDVQALG
+216 KVDVQELG

-231 GHKMYGPTGIG
+231 GHKIYGPTGIG
-242 GFFGRIELLDQM
+242 GFYGRIELLDQM

-265 DVSFAGTT
+265 DVSFAHTT

-316 LLYATEQLIQEGG
+316 LVYATEKLIQEEG

-343 SFLIDGIHPLD
+343 SFLIDGVHPLD

-368 GNHCAQPLMD
+368 GNHCTQPLMD

-390 SFYNTFDEI
+390 SFYNTFEEI
-399 DSMMTAIRKVKQM
+399 DNMKTAIRKVKQM

>member
-1 MSTLVVNKPFDITAI
+1 MKLDLNVI
-16 RRDFPI
+16 RNDFPI
-22 LSIKVNGKPLVYFDN
+22 LSQKVHGKPLVYFDN

-49 ALVDYYSH
+49 ALVDYYKG
-57 YNSNV
+57 YNANV

-73 TDAYEGARQKM
+73 TEAYENVRKKM
-84 ATLMNAPSASEII
+84 ASFLNAADSSELI
-97 FTRGTTESINLI
+97 FTRGTTEAINLV
-109 AYSFGDAFVNEGDEI
+109 AFSFGEAFVNEGDEI
-124 IISAI
+124 IISTI

-137 WQLLCQRKKASLKVI
+137 WQMLCQRKKAILKVI
-152 PVLDNGVLDL
+152 PVFDNGVLDF
-162 EAYQELFSNR
+162 EAYTKLITNR
-172 TKLVAVGH
+172 TKLVAVAH
-180 ISNALGTINPID
+180 ISNALGTINPIA
-192 EMIHMAHEYSVPV
+192 EMIKVAHEKGVAI

-216 SVDVQALG
+216 KVDVQALD

-242 GFFGRIELLDQM
+242 GLYGRKSLLDQM

-265 DVSFAGTT
+265 EVSFKGTT
-273 FNDVPYK
+273 FNELPYK

-288 ADAIGLAAAVD
+288 ADAIAMGAAID
-299 YLEGIGWE
+299 YLDNIGWD
-307 AIEKQEHAL
+307 AIEAQEHL
-316 LLYATEQLIQEGG
+316 LLQYATEQIIKEGG
-329 ITIIGTAPD
+329 ITIIGTAPH

-360 HFGIAIRT
+360 QLGIAIRT
-368 GNHCAQPLMD
+368 GHHCAQPLMD
-378 RFCITGTMRASF
+378 RFGIPGTMRASF
-390 SFYNTFDEI
+390 SFYNTTEEI
-399 DSMMTAIRKVKQM
+399 DQLIAGIRRVKQM

>member
-1 MSTLVVNKPFDITAI
+1 MSTLVVNKPFNITTI
-16 RRDFPI
+16 RSDFPI
-22 LSIKVNGKPLVYFDN
+22 LSVEVNGKPLVYFDN

-73 TDAYEGARQKM
+73 TDAYEGARLKM
-84 ATLMNAPSASEII
+84 ATLMNSPSASEII

-109 AYSFGDAFVNEGDEI
+109 AFSFGEAFVNEGDEI

-137 WQLLCQRKKASLKVI
+137 WQLLCQRKKAVLKVI
-152 PVLDNGVLDL
+152 PVLDNGVLDQK
-162 EAYQELFSNR
+162 AYSKLFSKK
-172 TKLVAVGH
+172 TKLVSVGH
-180 ISNALGTINPID
+180 ISNALGTINPIAD
-192 EMIHMAHEYSVPV
+192 MIHTAHEHKVPV

-216 SVDVQALG
+216 RVDVQSLG

-242 GFFGRIELLDQM
+242 GFYGRLDLLDKM

-265 DVSFAGTT
+265 EVSFARTT

-288 ADAIGLAAAVD
+288 ADAIGLVAAVN
-299 YLEGIGWE
+299 YLEGIGWD
-307 AIEKQEHAL
+307 AIEKH
-316 LLYATEQLIQEGG
+316 EQ
-329 ITIIGTAPD
+329 IG
-338 KASLI
+338 
-343 SFLIDGIHPLD
+343 
-354 AGTILD
+354 
-360 HFGIAIRT
+360 R
-368 GNHCAQPLMD
+368 
-378 RFCITGTMRASF
+378 
-390 SFYNTFDEI
+390 
-399 DSMMTAIRKVKQM
+399 
-412 FL
+412 

>member
-22 LSIKVNGKPLVYFDN
+22 LSIEVNGKPLVYFDN

-49 ALVDYYSH
+49 ALVDYYTT

-73 TDAYEGARQKM
+73 TDAYEGARLKIAQ
-84 ATLMNAPSASEII
+84 LMNAPSASEII

-109 AYSFGDAFVNEGDEI
+109 AFSFGEAFVNEGDEI

-137 WQLLCQRKKASLKVI
+137 WQLLCQRKKAVLKVI

-162 EAYQELFSNR
+162 EAYSKLFSKK

-180 ISNALGTINPID
+180 ISNALGTINPIA
-192 EMIHMAHEYSVPV
+192 EMIRMAHEYSVPV

-242 GFFGRIELLDQM
+242 GFYGRLELLDQM

-265 DVSFAGTT
+265 DVSFARTT

-316 LLYATEQLIQEGG
+316 LLYATEQLIKEGG

-343 SFLIDGIHPLD
+343 SFLIDGVHPLD
-354 AGTILD
+354 AGTIID

-390 SFYNTFDEI
+390 SFYNTFEEI
-399 DSMMTAIRKVKQM
+399 DSMMTAIRKEKQM

>member
-1 MSTLVVNKPFDITAI
+1 MSNLVVNKPFDITSI
-16 RRDFPI
+16 RSDFPI
-22 LSIKVNGKPLVYFDN
+22 LGVEVNGKPLVYFDN

-49 ALVDYYSH
+49 ALVEYYTK

-62 HRGVHHLSQVA
+62 HRGVHHLSQLA
-73 TDAYEGARQKM
+73 TDAYEGARLKM
-84 ATLMNAPSASEII
+84 AKLMNAPSASEII

-109 AYSFGDAFVNEGDEI
+109 AFSFGEAFVNEGDEI

-137 WQLLCQRKKASLKVI
+137 WQLLCQRKKAVLKVI

-180 ISNALGTINPID
+180 ISNALGTINPIA
-192 EMIHMAHEYSVPV
+192 EMIRMAHEYAVPV

-216 SVDVQALG
+216 RVDVQALG

-242 GFFGRIELLDQM
+242 GFYGRLELLDQM

-265 DVSFAGTT
+265 EVTLAGTT

-288 ADAIGLAAAVD
+288 ADAIGMATAVD
-299 YLEGIGWE
+299 YLETIGWE

-316 LLYATEQLIQEGG
+316 LLYATEQLIREGG

-390 SFYNTFDEI
+390 SFYNTFEEI